1 MYAKRP
7 LLLDELCEATAVV
20 STDGRKN
27 ADSSQKLFKSK
38 LPNLCEPLI
47 QIQDVRSGQTTVAT
61 CTLTHSSV
69 HEYLVS
75 NPQILSASPGLG
87 ACSIESTVLA
97 NVCLN
102 YLSQPRY
109 FRLLRKSGDTFIDSD
124 NEDIVEHHLLS
135 YAAKYWDKH
144 LDDVPFSQ
152 EMCDKVQNFI
162 TSAQFR
168 TCLQVQSLFIEGNTK
183 NASSDND

>member
-7 LLLDELCEATAVV
+7 LLLNELCEAPAVV

-75 NPQILSASPGLG
+75 NPQILSASPGVG

-97 NVCLN
+97 NV
-102 YLSQPRY
+102 YL
-109 FRLLRKSGDTFIDSD
+109 RLLRKSGDTFIDSD

-152 EMCDKVQNFI
+152 EMCDKVENFI

-168 TCLQVQSLFIEGNTK
+168 TYLQVQSLFIEGNTK
-183 NASSDND
+183 NASSDNE

>member
-1 MYAKRP
+1 M
-7 LLLDELCEATAVV
+7 CEATAAI

-27 ADSSQKLFKSK
+27 ADRSEKLFKSK
-38 LPNLCEPLI
+38 IPNLCEPLI
-47 QIQDVRSGQTTVAT
+47 QIQDVRSGQKNVVT

-69 HEYLVS
+69 HEYLLS
-75 NPQILSASPGLG
+75 NPQAFSATPGLG
-87 ACSIESTVLA
+87 AYSIESKVLA

-109 FRLLRKSGDTFIDSD
+109 LRLLRKSGDTFIDSD
-124 NEDIVEHHLLS
+124 NEDIMEHHLLS

-152 EMCDKVQNFI
+152 EMCDKVESFI
-162 TSAQFR
+162 TSPQFR
-168 TCLQVQSLFIEGNTK
+168 TCLQVQSLFIEGKAK
-183 NASSDND
+183 NASKTELTS